1 MRISDWSSDV
11 CSSDLDQYKPAARL
25 MVGRGPFR
33 SASPPQQPAQPEAVA
48 AKLLHMTELDEFI
61 VDQRQVRACRQT
73 LIGPAFQPHAFMVK
87 LDLDCISI
95 VPECRCPGAQSS
107 QPHASHARSGGGV
120 DRLPA

>member
-1 MRISDWSSDV
+1 
-11 CSSDLDQYKPAARL
+11 

-61 VDQRQVRACRQT
+61 VDQRQVRACQQT

-95 VPECRCPGAQSS
+95 VPECRCPGAQCS
-107 QPHASHARSGGGV
+107 QRHASHRSEERRVGKECV
-120 DRLPA
+120 STCRSRWSPYH

>member
-48 AKLLHMTELDEFI
+48 AKLLHMTETDEFI
-61 VDQRQVRACRQT
+61 VDQRQVRACQQT
-73 LIGPAFQPHAFMVK
+73 LIVPAFQPHAFMVK
-87 LDLDCISI
+87 PD
-95 VPECRCPGAQSS
+95 
-107 QPHASHARSGGGV
+107 RSAERQLRKKW
-120 DRLPA
+120 DRQGESRGEVYPKKK

>member
-61 VDQRQVRACRQT
+61 VDQRQVSACQQT

-87 LDLDCISI
+87 PDLDRSEERR
-95 VPECRCPGAQSS
+95 VGKEGVSRCRSRWSPN
-107 QPHASHARSGGGV
+107 H
-120 DRLPA
+120 